1 MKLNSILS
9 AALFAAIAALAMSAQ
24 AVSDTDKAVEA
35 KAPVAGVQAVK
46 KMKPH
51 SHVEV
56 KTGVPQSA
64 PEAKTDKTDP
74 AKDKT
79 KHFHPRDGK
88 T

>member
-1 MKLNSILS
+1 MKLKAIFS
-9 AALFAAIAALAMSAQ
+9 AGLFAAIAALSMGAQ
-24 AVSDTDKAVEA
+24 AASDADKTAEA
-35 KAPVAGVQAVK
+35 KAPVAGTSAVK

-56 KTGVPQSA
+56 KTGVPQNE
-64 PEAKTDKTDP
+64 PEAKADKPDP
-74 AKDKT
+74 AKDKS

>member
-9 AALFAAIAALAMSAQ
+9 AALFAAIAALSMSAQ
-24 AVSDTDKAVEA
+24 AVSDTDKTVEA
-35 KAPVAGVQAVK
+35 KAPVAGVQADK

-64 PEAKTDKTDP
+64 PEAKTDKADP

>member
-9 AALFAAIAALAMSAQ
+9 AALFAAIAALSISAQ
-24 AVSDTDKAVEA
+24 AVSDTDKSVEA
-35 KAPVAGVQAVK
+35 KAPDAGVQAVK

-56 KTGVPQSA
+56 KTGVPQNE
-64 PEAKTDKTDP
+64 PEARADKPNP
-74 AKDKT
+74 AKDNS